1 MTSTVITRGD
11 IEITGT
17 GIFKGNASGLTNVP
31 YSGDSA
37 TFNRLT
43 VNSNTNLGSYA
54 PTNIA
59 VITLAGSGAAAF
71 LDGTM
76 EGASFNKPHGVA
88 VSPDGIIY
96 IADASNNRIRKV
108 TPGGVVTT
116 LASLLNSPRGV
127 AVGPDGNIYVAET
140 DGNLIRKVTPQGVV
154 ATLAGSGTAGSTDGI
169 GTSASF
175 NSPRGVAVDR
185 NGDIYVADCNNNRIR
200 KVTPGG
206 VVTTLAGSGTAGSA
220 NGIGGAASFNSPKGI
235 SIGPDRTIYV
245 ADSSNNLIR
254 KITRAGDVTTFV
266 GIGGTEFNDPRGI
279 SVDSSGN
286 VFVADTVN
294 NLIRKVSPGGVITTL
309 AGSGNDVSA
318 DGIGTAAS
326 FNRPSG
332 LAFGPD
338 GSIYVADTNTH
349 SIRKIHSGLSSLNMT
364 GNTYVSNYI
373 TSGGNVNVNGNLDV
387 SGNTNLRGGVNAYG
401 IFDVSGVVNIYG
413 PLYVPRVEASSIL
426 TSTVIAP
433 QLFISSIMTST
444 LTAPQLFISSI
455 LTSTVIAPQLFVSSI
470 MTSTLTAPQLFISSI
485 MTSTVITRGDI
496 EITGTGIFRGNGS
509 GLTNLPNA
517 LGNLGVVIGQTNA
530 VTTLAGS
537 GSATF
542 ADGTGAQA
550 SFKNPF
556 GVAVAPDGTIYVA
569 DTDNHCIRKVT
580 PGGVVTTL
588 AGSSAGGIDGTGTGA
603 QFNGP
608 SGLAIGPDGNIY
620 VADRSNHRIR
630 KVTPGGVVTTL
641 AGSGANAFADGT
653 GTAASFHEPQAIA
666 IGPDGTIYVA
676 DRSNQRIRKVTPGG
690 VVTTLAGN
698 GTAAFA
704 DGTGSAARF
713 NYPQG
718 VAVGPDGN
726 IYVGEFFNHRIR
738 KVTPG
743 GVVTTL
749 AGSGSITFADG
760 TGSEAS
766 FAFPE
771 GVAVGPDG
779 TIYVADSGNHR
790 IRKMIFNGSAW
801 VVTTLAGSGSFAF
814 ADGIGAAASFKN
826 PVGVAVGPDGTIYIG
841 DSLNHRIRKI
851 DSGLSSLNMAGNSY
865 FTNYITAG
873 GNMNVNGD
881 LDVSGNTDLRGAANV
896 YGTLTANSNINL
908 GGLPRANNV
917 VTTLAGS
924 GSAGSTNNVNG
935 LYASFNTPL
944 GVAVASDGTI
954 YVADFTTHL
963 IRKVTPG
970 GVVTTLAGSS
980 AGGIDGTG
988 PGAQFNGPSGLAIG
1002 PDGNIYVAEFSGHRI
1017 RKVTPNGVVT
1027 TLAGNGSAA
1036 FADGTGSAAR
1046 FSYPA
1051 AVAVSPDGTIY
1062 VADYANYRIR
1072 IVTLTGVVTTLA
1084 GDGTAA
1090 PFNEPVGVAIGPDG
1104 NIYVTEYSG
1113 NRVSRLNTGGQ
1124 ITRLAGSTDNTAGYV
1139 DATGSAA
1146 RFDSPQGIVVD
1157 RDGSIYVTDR
1167 INDRI
1172 RKMIFN
1178 GTEWVV
1184 TTLAGNA
1191 TAGFADGTGTAASFN
1206 EPVGVA
1212 IGPDGTIY
1220 IGDSRNHRIRK
1231 IDSGLSSLNMA
1242 GNAYFTNFITAGGN
1256 VNVNGDLDV
1265 SGNTDL
1271 RGVANVYGSLNIQA
1285 NPNRNLSGVRG
1296 PINVVTTLAG
1306 SGSYAF
1312 ADGTG
1317 ADATFKNPSAV
1328 AVDTDGSIYIADAS
1342 NNRIRKVT
1350 PGGVVTTFAGTGAAG
1365 FINDGTTSATLTAP
1379 EGLAID
1385 TDVIYVADTGN
1396 NRIRIVNKTTRVVT
1410 TLAGGG
1416 VGTGG
1421 DGGGFL
1427 DELGTRARLNQPRG
1441 IIIHPNG
1448 FIYIADSVNNR
1459 IRKVNKN
1466 TGEVSTVAG
1475 NGEWGAVDQTGAA
1488 ARFGSPRGIA
1498 CDINGF
1504 IYVADYDTNRIRRV
1518 TIGGLS
1524 DREVTTVAGNGTGTF
1539 LDGTGTGASFNNP
1552 TGIFVDSSRYIYVAD
1567 AGNHRIRKM
1576 INNGT
1581 AWVVTTLAGNAAAGF
1596 ADGTGVA
1603 ASFNSPRGVAV
1614 GPDGTIYVADASNHR
1629 LCKID
1634 SADLTLVNIKGNLDV
1649 SGNTN
1654 LIGGVKSYKTS
1665 IFSPDLLIT
1674 SPDSV
1679 NNKILRF
1686 TVDAGATW
1694 IQSGSALVGGSTSP
1708 LYFSGMYGGNI
1719 RMAIDGGGNVGIGTT
1734 SPRNRLNIASDF
1746 PFANMTNGSLR
1757 TSAQIAITG
1766 ATTSANLYIGTAY
1779 TAGGGS
1785 GSVIQSTD
1793 FFTVASAATPTD
1805 NGLALYLNPNGGSI
1819 IFGDAVNFK
1828 TGRYNVSSD
1837 EKPRFWFENNA
1848 ETRFMSGNGR
1858 FTFKRTDLLT
1868 DNLVLENNGNLTAT
1882 GDVTA
1887 YSDVR
1892 SKTNIVE
1899 IDSPLEKIMK
1909 MRGVYYNRI
1918 DDSNAIPDRHL
1929 GVIAQEIERVLPEV
1943 VLTDTSESKHK
1954 SVAYGNIV
1962 AILIEGMK
1970 AQQSTIKG
1978 IQAILSSRT

>member
-1 MTSTVITRGD
+1 MTSTVITLGD

-17 GIFKGNASGLTNVP
+17 GIFKGDGSGLTNIP
-31 YSGDSA
+31 YSGDNA

-116 LASLLNSPRGV
+116 LASSLNSPRGV

-140 DGNLIRKVTPQGVV
+140 DGNRIRKVTPGGVLT
-154 ATLAGSGTAGSTDGI
+154 TLAGSGTAGSTDGI

-266 GIGGTEFNDPRGI
+266 GIGGTEFNDPQGI

-309 AGSGNDVSA
+309 AGSGNDVWA

-426 TSTVIAP
+426 ISTVIAP

-455 LTSTVIAPQLFVSSI
+455 LTSTVTAPQLFISSI

-496 EITGTGIFRGNGS
+496 EIRGTGIFKGDGS
-509 GLTNLPNA
+509 GLTNIPYSGENA
-517 LGNLGVVIGQTNA
+517 TFSILTVNSNINLGGLPGANNV
-530 VTTLAGS
+530 VTTLVGS
-537 GSATF
+537 GSAGSTNNVN
-542 ADGTGAQA
+542 GLYA
-550 SFKNPF
+550 SFNTPL
-556 GVAVAPDGTIYVA
+556 GVAVASDGTIYVA
-569 DTDNHCIRKVT
+569 DYTTHLIRKVT

-620 VADRSNHRIR
+620 VA
-630 KVTPGGVVTTL
+630 
-641 AGSGANAFADGT
+641 
-653 GTAASFHEPQAIA
+653 E
-666 IGPDGTIYVA
+666 Y
-676 DRSNQRIRKVTPGG
+676 
-690 VVTTLAGN
+690 
-698 GTAAFA
+698 
-704 DGTGSAARF
+704 
-713 NYPQG
+713 
-718 VAVGPDGN
+718 
-726 IYVGEFFNHRIR
+726 
-738 KVTPG
+738 
-743 GVVTTL
+743 
-749 AGSGSITFADG
+749 
-760 TGSEAS
+760 
-766 FAFPE
+766 
-771 GVAVGPDG
+771 
-779 TIYVADSGNHR
+779 
-790 IRKMIFNGSAW
+790 
-801 VVTTLAGSGSFAF
+801 
-814 ADGIGAAASFKN
+814 
-826 PVGVAVGPDGTIYIG
+826 
-841 DSLNHRIRKI
+841 
-851 DSGLSSLNMAGNSY
+851 
-865 FTNYITAG
+865 
-873 GNMNVNGD
+873 
-881 LDVSGNTDLRGAANV
+881 
-896 YGTLTANSNINL
+896 
-908 GGLPRANNV
+908 
-917 VTTLAGS
+917 
-924 GSAGSTNNVNG
+924 
-935 LYASFNTPL
+935 
-944 GVAVASDGTI
+944 
-954 YVADFTTHL
+954 
-963 IRKVTPG
+963 
-970 GVVTTLAGSS
+970 
-980 AGGIDGTG
+980 
-988 PGAQFNGPSGLAIG
+988 
-1002 PDGNIYVAEFSGHRI
+1002 SGHRI

-1027 TLAGNGSAA
+1027 TLAGNGAA
-1036 FADGTGSAAR
+1036 EFADGTGSAAR
-1046 FSYPA
+1046 FSYPYDLA
-1051 AVAVSPDGTIY
+1051 IGPDGTIY
-1062 VADYANYRIR
+1062 VADYGNNRIR
-1072 IVTLTGVVTTLA
+1072 IVTLTGVVRTLA
-1084 GDGTAA
+1084 GDGTTTVLNF
-1090 PFNEPVGVAIGPDG
+1090 PIGVAVGPDG
-1104 NIYVTEYSG
+1104 NIYTTEYFG
-1113 NRVSRLNTGGQ
+1113 HRVSRLNTGGQ
-1124 ITRLAGSTDNTAGYV
+1124 ITRLAGSTDNSAGYV
-1139 DATGSAA
+1139 DATGTVA
-1146 RFDSPQGIVVD
+1146 RFDGPQGIVVD

-1167 INDRI
+1167 NNDRI
-1172 RKMIFN
+1172 RKLIFN
-1178 GTEWVV
+1178 GTAWVV

-1191 TAGFADGTGTAASFN
+1191 TAGFADGTGTAASFY
-1206 EPVGVA
+1206 EPVGIA

-1220 IGDSRNHRIRK
+1220 IGDSQNHRIRK
-1231 IDSGLSSLNMA
+1231 IDSGLSSLNMT

-1265 SGNTDL
+1265 SGNTNL
-1271 RGVANVYGSLNIQA
+1271 RGVANVYGSLTIQA

-1416 VGTGG
+1416 IV
-1421 DGGGFL
+1421 GGGFL
-1427 DELGTRARLNQPRG
+1427 NAVGTNAILDRPRG

-1448 FIYIADSVNNR
+1448 FIYFADSSNNR
-1459 IRKVNKN
+1459 IRRIRISDGNV
-1466 TGEVSTVAG
+1466 ETVAG
-1475 NGEWGAVDQTGAA
+1475 NTSEGSLNAVGTSAT
-1488 ARFGSPRGIA
+1488 FNNPHGIA
-1498 CDINGF
+1498 CDIDGN
-1504 IYVADYDTNRIRRV
+1504 IYVADKNNHMIRKITISNSNVETIAGSDTQ
-1518 TIGGLS
+1518 GF
-1524 DREVTTVAGNGTGTF
+1524 A
-1539 LDGTGTGASFNNP
+1539 DGTGTGASFNNP
-1552 TGIFVDSSRYIYVAD
+1552 TGIFVDSSRNIYVAD

-1576 INNGT
+1576 IYNGT

-1665 IFSPDLLIT
+1665 IFSPDLFIT

-1694 IQSGSALVGGSTSP
+1694 IQSGSDLVGGSTSP

-1734 SPRNRLNIASDF
+1734 SPACSLHVNNTYNAANTIPILGTGVGQTITPGIKVGILNIGAYYAANNIPVIWSEDGLIIQASNGGVSIPRNNLSVGENITASGNVGIGVTTPTNRLSIASDV
-1746 PFANMTNGSLR
+1746 PYANLTSATLLRTTAQLHIKQTTGTGSLY
-1757 TSAQIAITG
+1757 IANGYTG
-1766 ATTSANLYIGTAY
+1766 GVGT
-1779 TAGGGS
+1779 
-1785 GSVIQSTD
+1785 GSVIQTSD
-1793 FFTVASAATPTD
+1793 YYSSADHGTT
-1805 NGLALYLNPNGGSI
+1805 LFLNPYGGNVN
-1819 IFGDAVNFK
+1819 FGDAVNFK
-1828 TGRYNVSSD
+1828 TDLWQTSGSNNN
-1837 EKPRFWFENNA
+1837 PRFWFVNNG
-1848 ETRFMSGNGR
+1848 ETHFGSGNGR
-1858 FTFKRTDLLT
+1858 FTFRRADQLV
-1868 DNLVLENNGNLTAT
+1868 DNLVLENNGNLTAL

-1943 VLTDTSESKHK
+1943 VLTDTSEAKNK

-1970 AQQSTIKG
+1970 AQESTIKG